1 MLDRASEACIAR
13 TPAAKGVNVEIRVLR
28 GSDVRQLLPMAECID
43 LMHRTMI
50 AVSDRRVVLP
60 LRSVM
65 VMPGELGMLGNMP
78 GYLAEPEC
86 FGVKLVSLIPRNKPP
101 QYSSHL
107 GLVLLFEAQHG
118 CPVALLDAAEITAIR
133 TAAASGLAT
142 RLLARPEAGDLALLG
157 AGEQA
162 RSHLEAMLAVRRLRR
177 IRVWARD
184 TGKAAAFARVEGAR
198 HQINIETSPTV
209 PEAVLGADII
219 CTLTKARE
227 PILLGDQLASG
238 VHLNVVGSSIAST
251 AEIDTPA
258 VVKSRFFVDY
268 RDSTVNEGGEYL
280 RALKAGAITPE
291 HILGEI
297 GEVANGTK
305 IGRRSASDV
314 TLYKSLGIAPQDLA
328 SAHYVLEKARAAG
341 IGQTIDF

>member
-1 MLDRASEACIAR
+1 MTA
-13 TPAAKGVNVEIRVLR
+13 
-28 GSDVRQLLPMAECID
+28 CID

-50 AVSDRRVVLP
+50 AVSERRVVLP

-78 GYLAEPEC
+78 GYIAEPEC

-101 QYSSHL
+101 HYSSHL
-107 GLVLLFEAQHG
+107 GLVLLFEAEHG
-118 CPVALLDAAEITAIR
+118 RPVALLDAAEITAIR

-142 RLLARPEAGDLALLG
+142 RLLAHPEAGDLALLG

-162 RSHLEAMLAVRRLRR
+162 RSHLEAMLAVRTLRR

-184 TGKAAAFARVEGAR
+184 SDKAAAFANAEGAR
-198 HQINIETSPTV
+198 HQVTIETSATV
-209 PEAVLGADII
+209 PEAVAGADII
-219 CTLTKARE
+219 CTVTKARE
-227 PILLGDQLASG
+227 PILLGEQLTPG
-238 VHLNVVGSSIAST
+238 VHLNVVGSSIATT

-268 RDSTVNEGGEYL
+268 RESTVNEGGEYL
-280 RALKAGAITPE
+280 RALRAGAITPE

-305 IGRRSASDV
+305 IGRRSSSDV

-341 IGQTIDF
+341 LGQIIDF

>member
-1 MLDRASEACIAR
+1 
-13 TPAAKGVNVEIRVLR
+13 
-28 GSDVRQLLPMAECID
+28 MAECIE
-43 LMHRTMI
+43 LMQRTMI
-50 AVSDRRVVLP
+50 AVSEGRVVLP
-60 LRSVM
+60 LRSIL
-65 VMPGELGMLGNMP
+65 VMPGDRGMMGMMP
-78 GYLAEPEC
+78 GYLADPEC

-107 GLVLLFEAQHG
+107 GLVLLFEADHG
-118 CPVALLDAAEITAIR
+118 QPVALLDAAEITAIR

-162 RSHLEAMLAVRRLRR
+162 RSHLEAMLSVRALRR

-184 TGKAAAFARVEGAR
+184 RDKARQFAEAQGAR
-198 HQINIETSPTV
+198 HRIVIETSPSVRETI
-209 PEAVLGADII
+209 AGADII
-219 CTLTKARE
+219 CTTTKARE
-227 PILLGDQLASG
+227 PILQGDWLTPG
-238 VHLNVVGSSIAST
+238 THLNVVGSSIAAA

-258 VVKSRFFVDY
+258 VVKARFFVD
-268 RDSTVNEGGEYL
+268 RRESTLNEGGEYL
-280 RALKAGAITPE
+280 RAVRAGAVTPE

-297 GEVANGTK
+297 GEVANGSK
-305 IGRRSASDV
+305 VGRESPGDI

-341 IGQTIDF
+341 VGQVIDF

>member
-1 MLDRASEACIAR
+1 
-13 TPAAKGVNVEIRVLR
+13 VEIRILR
-28 GSDVRQLLPMAECID
+28 GPEIRQLLPMAECID
-43 LMHRTMI
+43 LMQRIMI
-50 AVSDRRVVLP
+50 AVAERRVVLP
-60 LRSVM
+60 LRSIM
-65 VMPGELGMLGNMP
+65 VMPGEIGMLGNMP
-78 GYLAEPEC
+78 GYIADPEC
-86 FGVKLVSLIPRNKPP
+86 FGIKLVSLNPRNKPP

-118 CPVALLDAAEITAIR
+118 CPVALLDAAEITALR

-142 RLLARPEAGDLALLG
+142 RLLARADAGDLALLG

-162 RSHLEAMLAVRRLRR
+162 RSHLEAMLAVRKLKR

-184 TGKAAAFARVEGAR
+184 HDKAAAFAQAEGSR
-198 HQINIETSPTV
+198 HQVSIETAASV
-209 PEAVLGADII
+209 AQAVAGADIV

-227 PILLGDQLASG
+227 PILRGDTLAAG
-238 VHLNVVGSSIAST
+238 VHLNVVGSSLAAT

-268 RDSTVNEGGEYL
+268 RESTVNEGGEYL
-280 RALKAGAITPE
+280 RALKAGAITPQ

-305 IGRRSASDV
+305 IGRRAPGDV

-328 SAHYVLEKARAAG
+328 AAHTVLEKARAAG
-341 IGQTIDF
+341 LGQVIDF

>member
-1 MLDRASEACIAR
+1 M
-13 TPAAKGVNVEIRVLR
+13 EIRVLR
-28 GSDVRQLLPMAECID
+28 GAEVRQLLPMAECVE
-43 LMHRTMI
+43 LMQRTMI
-50 AVSDRRVVLP
+50 AVSEGRVVLP
-60 LRSVM
+60 LRSIL
-65 VMPGELGMLGNMP
+65 VMPGDRGMMGMMP
-78 GYLAEPEC
+78 GYLADPEC

-107 GLVLLFEAQHG
+107 GLVLLFEADHG
-118 CPVALLDAAEITAIR
+118 QPVALLDAAEITAIR

-162 RSHLEAMLAVRRLRR
+162 RSHLEAMLSVRALRR

-184 TGKAAAFARVEGAR
+184 RDKARLFAEAQGAR
-198 HQINIETSPTV
+198 HGIAVETSPTV
-209 PEAVLGADII
+209 REAIAGADII
-219 CTLTKARE
+219 CTTTKARE
-227 PILLGDQLASG
+227 PILQGDWLTPG
-238 VHLNVVGSSIAST
+238 THLNVVGSSIAAA

-258 VVKSRFFVDY
+258 VVKARFFVD
-268 RDSTVNEGGEYL
+268 RRESTINEGGEFL
-280 RALKAGAITPE
+280 RALRSGAITAD

-297 GEVANGTK
+297 GEVANGSK
-305 IGRRSASDV
+305 IGRRSPLDV

-341 IGQTIDF
+341 VGQVIDF

>member
-1 MLDRASEACIAR
+1 
-13 TPAAKGVNVEIRVLR
+13 VEIRVLR
-28 GSDVRQLLPMAECID
+28 GAEVRQLLPMAECID

-50 AVSDRRVVLP
+50 AVSERRVVLP
-60 LRSVM
+60 LRSIM
-65 VMPGELGMLGNMP
+65 VMPGDRGMLGNMP

-107 GLVLLFEAQHG
+107 GLVLLFEAAHG
-118 CPVALLDAAEITAIR
+118 CPVALVDAAEITAIR
-133 TAAASGLAT
+133 TAAASALAT
-142 RLLARPEAGDLALLG
+142 RLLARPQACDLALLG

-162 RSHLEAMLAVRRLRR
+162 RSHLEAMLAVRSIRR

-184 TGKAAAFARVEGAR
+184 AGKAAAFARTEGAR
-198 HQINIETSPTV
+198 HAISIETAPSV
-209 PEAVLGADII
+209 REAVAGADIV

-227 PILLGDQLASG
+227 PILLGEQLEPG
-238 VHLNVVGSSIAST
+238 VHLNVVGSSVAAA
-251 AEIDTPA
+251 AEIDTSA
-258 VVKSRFFVDY
+258 VVKSRFFVDC

-280 RALKAGAITPE
+280 RALRAGAITPE

-305 IGRRSASDV
+305 TGRRAPSDI

-328 SAHYVLEKARAAG
+328 SAHHVLEKARAAG
-341 IGQTIDF
+341 VGQAIDFS